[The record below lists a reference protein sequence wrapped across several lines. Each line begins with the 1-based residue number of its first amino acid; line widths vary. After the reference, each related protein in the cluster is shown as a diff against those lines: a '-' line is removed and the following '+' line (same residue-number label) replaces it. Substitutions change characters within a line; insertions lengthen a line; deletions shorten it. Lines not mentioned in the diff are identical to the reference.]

1 MLVLGQETR
10 PEIFE
15 GIYSLEFSGTYYSPP
30 NIEKTED
37 FEGYQVF
44 DNTESKCVVIL
55 SDRYYHTFMESLGII
70 LQEFNKNKETH
81 FFILNG
87 APPENMLQEHVL
99 FFIKVLKMKNIKY
112 TLVDLLEYKSLDRK
126 FLIKDFYYY
135 SYPKLTDSF
144 VTDLYGVSSPYH
156 FEGEPFRKVY
166 CSRGKTKYKTGS
178 WITGDRDPK
187 TLKIKDDSARMSDE
201 LALESYLKSNG
212 FEIVYPED
220 FDSFEDQIKYFSSVK
235 TLVSPT
241 GAGLINMCFM
251 KDRCQVV
258 ELTIP
263 MMVQGES
270 TIHQHYAP
278 IAWAKR
284 LVYFSIP
291 SMRSTKEV
299 IETIES
305 NSVLKYLI
313 SDDRDE

>member
-15 GIYSLEFSGTYYSPP
+15 GVYSLEFSGTYYSPP

-37 FEGYQVF
+37 FENYEVF
-44 DNTESKCVVIL
+44 DNTESKCLVIL
-55 SDRYYHTFMESLGII
+55 SDRYYHTFMQSLGII

-81 FFILNG
+81 FFILSG

-99 FFIKVLKMKNIKY
+99 FFIKVLKMNKVKH
-112 TLVDLLEYKSLDRK
+112 TFVDLLEYRVMDKR

-135 SYPKLTDSF
+135 SSPKLTDNF
-144 VTDLYGVSSPYH
+144 VTNLYSVSSPYH
-156 FEGEPFRKVY
+156 FEGSPFRKVY

-178 WITGDRDPK
+178 WITGDRDPE

-235 TLVSPT
+235 TLISPT
-241 GAGLINMCFM
+241 GAGLVNMCFM
-251 KDRCQVV
+251 KDGCQVV

-278 IAWAKR
+278 IAWAKG

-291 SMRSTKEV
+291 SMRSSEDVLK
-299 IETIES
+299 IMDS
-305 NSVLKYLI
+305 NSIIKGLI
-313 SDDRDE
+313 MEEPC

>member
-15 GIYSLEFSGTYYSPP
+15 GVYSLEFSGTYYSPP
-30 NIEKTED
+30 NIEKIKD
-37 FEGYQVF
+37 FKDYEVF
-44 DNTESKCVVIL
+44 DNTEIKCVVIL
-55 SDRYYHTFMESLGII
+55 SDRYYHTFMQSLGII
-70 LQEFNKNKETH
+70 LQEFNKNKEIH

-99 FFIKVLKMKNIKY
+99 FFIKVLKMNNIKY
-112 TLVDLLEYKSLDRK
+112 TIIDLLEYKTMNRK

-135 SYPKLTDSF
+135 SSPKLTDNF
-144 VTDLYGVSSPYH
+144 VTNLYNVSSLYH
-156 FEGEPFRKVY
+156 FQGNPFRKVY

-178 WITGDRDPK
+178 WITGDKDPE
-187 TLKIKDDSARMSDE
+187 TLTIKDDSSRMSDE
-201 LALESYLKSNG
+201 VALESYLKSNG

-220 FDSFEDQIKYFSSVK
+220 FESFEDQIKYFSSVK
-235 TLVSPT
+235 TLISPT

-251 KDRCQVV
+251 KDGCQVV

-278 IAWAKR
+278 IAWAKN

-291 SMRSTKEV
+291 SMRSSEDVLK
-299 IETIES
+299 IMES
-305 NSVLKYLI
+305 NSIIKGLI
-313 SDDRDE
+313 MEKTC